1 MVDADNAVRNGYP
14 PLTVP
19 HRIIYGTA
27 DGRIHWFGDG
37 KLTLGTFVSPD
48 HLCPD
53 LLRYEQ
59 IGAADNWRG
68 RMVRAFFWLMRAWR
82 VADARSHR

>member
-1 MVDADNAVRNGYP
+1 MRQSSKWDIMIHEDGPAMTFELDEAMYG
-14 PLTVP
+14 VP
-19 HRIIYGTA
+19 
-27 DGRIHWFGDG
+27 
-37 KLTLGTFVSPD
+37 LTLGTFVSPD

-68 RMVRAFFWLMRAWR
+68 KTVRAFFWLMRAWG
-82 VADARSHR
+82 VP